1 VSSKKINFWVFFLLF
16 LKKFSGPEK
25 GFGDAGP
32 AAEDKVGTKPKPGA

>member
-1 VSSKKINFWVFFLLF
+1 LGFFSSFKKKN
-16 LKKFSGPEK
+16 SGPEK